1 MYLIFNREDDKME
14 ISTPYFRYRKKG
26 EGLRKRVGGMM
37 KQRERE
43 REFEGKCLAHG
54 EGGEDNLK
62 NKSL

>member
-43 REFEGKCLAHG
+43 RE
-54 EGGEDNLK
+54 NLK
-62 NKSL
+62 ENA

>member
-26 EGLRKRVGGMM
+26 KGLRKRVGGNDET
-37 KQRERE
+37 KRE